1 MIAFIMAI
9 AMQANLPPLVKEI
22 NAYRKLHGVAELT
35 FNPQLQL
42 AAYHH
47 TKDMS
52 ERKSLDHTG
61 ADGSSFGARARKSG
75 FDMTSGG
82 EIIAPTDDPKEA
94 VRMWSQSPGHNSQML
109 DITRTYFGAAS
120 YMGYSCAVFGN
131 AGKLG
136 NTVNIEQLPPPTQIG
151 RSKRKPRI
159 R

>member
-1 MIAFIMAI
+1 MITVIMAML
-9 AMQANLPPLVKEI
+9 MQTNHPPLVQEI
-22 NAYRKLHGVAELT
+22 NAYRKQNNLPALT

-42 AAYHH
+42 SAYHH
-47 TKDMS
+47 ARDMAD
-52 ERKSLDHTG
+52 RKVLSHTG
-61 ADGSSFGARARKSG
+61 SDGSDFSTRARKSG

-109 DITRTYFGAAS
+109 DSSRTYFGAAS

-131 AGKLG
+131 IGMVG
-136 NTVNIEQLPPPTQIG
+136 NTVNINQPPPAPTG
-151 RSKRKPRI
+151 KPRRKSRI